1 MVNFISTRSDRIHKF
16 INCKNKKHRSSL
28 VPVNNNKPSI
38 DIIIPTYKRGLA
50 AINLA
55 NLLIQQ
61 LQPDDSITIVWQNKE
76 KPPKSYHP
84 SVNTIYLPHPNLP
97 EARNAGLYTKN
108 NAIVLYLDDDVI
120 PDKNLLDAHRRCYD
134 NPDIGAVAGFIDDP
148 LFMPSKKA
156 SWFDYRTCQLIQNF
170 SCAIS
175 QKTISF
181 MGANMSFKRVVL
193 ENIGGFN
200 KNFTHN
206 ALWEEIDCA
215 FRLLNSG
222 FDIFFCSD
230 AKVKHIRMTKGG
242 CRTDKGACEI
252 YHYFANTTFFSCTY
266 LRFRYFFD
274 WFEFWKNR
282 LEFMSRKSD
291 TKNTKTVMS
300 HKLIYLIAG
309 LLGIIAGFVRF
320 FLHGK
325 KQKLPD
331 LIKSFGN
338 CL

>member
-1 MVNFISTRSDRIHKF
+1 MVNLISTLSILIHK
-16 INCKNKKHRSSL
+16 ITNCKNNGHHLSL
-28 VPVNNNKPSI
+28 VSVNNNKPSI

-61 LQPDDSITIVWQNKE
+61 LQNDDSITIVWQNEE
-76 KPPKSYHP
+76 KPPEPFHP
-84 SVNTIYLPHPNLP
+84 SVNIISLPHPNLP
-97 EARNAGLYTKN
+97 EARNAGLYARN
-108 NAIVLYLDDDVI
+108 NVIVLYLDDDII
-120 PDKNLLDAHRRCYD
+120 PDKGLLNAHRRCYD

-148 LFMPSKKA
+148 LFTDSNKPSR
-156 SWFDYRTCQLIQNF
+156 FDYRTCQLIQNF
-170 SCAIS
+170 SCTTS

-181 MGANMSFKRVVL
+181 MGANMSFKRTAL
-193 ENIGGFN
+193 ESIDGFN

-215 FRLLNSG
+215 FRLLNIG

-230 AKVKHIRMTKGG
+230 AKVKHIRSEKGG

-266 LRFRYFFD
+266 IPLRYFFD
-274 WFEFWKNR
+274 WFRFWKNR
-282 LEFMSRKSD
+282 LEFISRKSD
-291 TKNTKTVMS
+291 NKNTKTVIS
-300 HKLIYLIAG
+300 HKPAFLLAG
-309 LLGIIAGFVRF
+309 LLGIMTGFIRF
-320 FLHGK
+320 LLHGK
-325 KQKLPD
+325 KQSLPD
-331 LIKSFGN
+331 IIKNFGN